1 MNYFA
6 HALHFLDAPY
16 FVAGTAVPDWL
27 AVADRGVR
35 VRSKHAQALLDDPDP
50 LAVPAPLASAVARGI
65 LQHFRDDARFHE
77 TRVFAE
83 LSLELTL
90 ASRDLLDDKSSMRPR
105 FLGHLL
111 VELLLDAS
119 LVAEDPNRLKTYY
132 RVLAS
137 VEGCRVQEALNRMAP
152 RPTDRLAGMIL
163 GFCRDPFLWDYLEDD
178 TLFVRLNQ
186 VMRRVKLPLLP
197 EGFRDLLP
205 SMRERVTQCKTELLS
220 GIPA

>member
-6 HALHFLDAPY
+6 HARHFLDAPY

-50 LAVPAPLASAVARGI
+50 LAVAVARGI

-77 TRVFAE
+77 TQVFAE

-90 ASRDLLDDKSSMRPR
+90 AARDLLDDESGTRESGMRPR

-137 VEGCRVQEALNRMAP
+137 VEGHRVQEALNRMAP
-152 RPTDRLAGMIL
+152 RPTDRLTGMIL
-163 GFCRDPFLWDYLEDD
+163 GFCRDQFLWDYLEDD

-186 VMRRVKLPLLP
+186 VMRRVKLSALP
-197 EGFRDLLP
+197 ESFRDLLP
-205 SMRERVTQCKTELLS
+205 SMRKRVTQCKTELLS